1 MVEEWKSKQEAA
13 LEVTKAA
20 ARAQLAEMAGVS
32 IEGIRTLPEYNDVY
46 IRCPVGHDG
55 WPHFQTKQ
63 GKHLY
68 YCTSKPSWYLNH
80 KFTPADGRKCKAYVD
95 CPDGLLPVGEHKWKV
110 ANGSWERVSVT
121 VCLLHDDTAVSVEM
135 ERLQVLRQ
143 SFCPFCNDS

>member
-1 MVEEWKSKQEAA
+1 MYCDGSWKKVTVAVSLLCGEAEVSAAVERLRVRREQILCERDAA
-13 LEVTKAA
+13 AKAA

-80 KFTPADGRKCKAYVD
+80 
-95 CPDGLLPVGEHKWKV
+95 
-110 ANGSWERVSVT
+110 
-121 VCLLHDDTAVSVEM
+121 
-135 ERLQVLRQ
+135 
-143 SFCPFCNDS
+143 